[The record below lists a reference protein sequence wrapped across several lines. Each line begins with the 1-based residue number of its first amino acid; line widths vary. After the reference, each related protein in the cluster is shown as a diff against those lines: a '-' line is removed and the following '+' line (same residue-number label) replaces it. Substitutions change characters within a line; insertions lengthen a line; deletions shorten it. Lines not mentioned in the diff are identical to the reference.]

1 VSNIYPKFYLE
12 RGLMSEINKLELFEE
27 QKQVDQLV
35 QIVNQKEEELEKKNK
50 KVSSDVLE
58 IKTTFWNDVTINM
71 DEPDDIIETYYS
83 IKQQSQLLSE
93 RERSRGIIDK
103 QLKELNRL
111 KYSPYFGRIDFLE
124 SGESNTEKIY
134 IGIAS
139 LMDLKDE
146 NFLIYDWRAPISS
159 MYYDYSPGPAYY
171 DTPSGE
177 FEGEIK
183 LKRQYIIRNAK
194 LKAMFDT
201 GVTIGDEMLQEVLAN
216 QADTQMKSIVATI
229 QKEQNQII
237 RNEKAKLLVVQGVAG
252 SGKTSAALQR
262 VAYLLY
268 RYRGKINSENIM
280 LFSPNTLF
288 NSYVATVLPEL
299 GEENMKQTTFQEYLN
314 SRINR
319 DFFLEDAYDQMEYLL
334 ISQQDEEY
342 MTRMESIRYKASN
355 EFKQQIDEYGE
366 KLRLEGMIFE
376 DIVFRQKIL
385 VKKEEIKQFFY
396 TMDPAISIP
405 NKIELVKNWLIKEL
419 KKAMK
424 LEQSEAWVGEE
435 IQFLEKDD
443 YLEAFNKLQ
452 EKEGFSKDSFDDYDR
467 EEAFLAE
474 MIVKQ
479 RFKRIFNS
487 VKKFKFVNLLSIYKK
502 IFAMENTTPKWSE
515 ISLYSIKSLDN
526 MIMTYEDATPFVY
539 LQDLILGRNSDTGI
553 RHVFIDEAQDY
564 SPFQFSFIQQLFP
577 YSKITLL
584 GDINQAI
591 YSGVTNSETVLEGA
605 DSKEDTTETIVLT
618 KTYRST
624 KPIVEFTRSF
634 VENGEKIE
642 AFNRP
647 GLKPTLTILKDFWE
661 IEKNIIL
668 KVKELQANGHK
679 TIAIICKTAKESKMV
694 YDSLKNEIT
703 VRLIEKGTLAYEEG
717 TLIIPAYLAKG
728 IEFDSVI
735 IFDTSQYSRDEE
747 RKLFYTACT
756 RAMHEL
762 HLFSIATP
770 SPLLKLTPEETYKII
785 S

>member
-1 VSNIYPKFYLE
+1 
-12 RGLMSEINKLELFEE
+12 MSDIKEQELVEE
-27 QKQVDQLV
+27 QKQINDLVQLV
-35 QIVNQKEEELEKKNK
+35 NK
-50 KVSSDVLE
+50 KEVELKQKNNKISSDVLE

-93 RERSRGIIDK
+93 RERTRGIIDK
-103 QLKELNRL
+103 QLNVLKRL
-111 KYSPYFGRIDFLE
+111 KNSPYFGRIDFLE
-124 SGESNTEKIY
+124 DGENTSEKIY

-139 LMDLKDE
+139 LMDNKDE
-146 NFLIYDWRAPISS
+146 NFLIYDWRAPIAS
-159 MYYDYSPGPAYY
+159 MYYDYSPGSAEYQ
-171 DTPSGE
+171 TPSGT
-177 FEGEIK
+177 FNGEIK
-183 LKRQYIIRNAK
+183 LKRQFIIRNAL

-314 SRINR
+314 SRIHR
-319 DFFLEDAYDQMEYLL
+319 ECFLEDAYDQMEYLL
-334 ISQQDEEY
+334 TTQQGEEY
-342 MTRMESIRYKASN
+342 ETRMESIRYKASM
-355 EFKQQIDEYGE
+355 EFKQLIDQHGE
-366 KLRLEGMIFE
+366 KLKMDGMIFQNV
-376 DIVFRQKIL
+376 VFRRKIL
-385 VKKEEIKQFFY
+385 VTKEEINQYFY
-396 TMDPAISIP
+396 NIDPAISIP
-405 NKIELVKNWLIKEL
+405 NKIELVRNWLIKEL
-419 KKAMK
+419 KKSMK
-424 LEQSEAWVGEE
+424 LEQSEDWVQEE
-435 IQFLEKDD
+435 IQFLEKED
-443 YLEAFNKLQ
+443 YLEVFNKLE
-452 EKEGFSKDSFDDYDR
+452 EKEGYSKNSFNDFDR
-467 EEAFLAE
+467 EEAYLAQ
-474 MIVKQ
+474 MVVKQ
-479 RFKRIFNS
+479 RFKRLFNW
-487 VKKFKFVNLLSIYKK
+487 VKKLRFVNLLEMYKR
-502 IFAMENTTPKWSE
+502 IFMLENNTPKWNE
-515 ISLYSIKSLDN
+515 ISMFSVKSLND

-539 LQDLILGRNSDTGI
+539 LQDLILGKNSDTAI

-577 YSKITLL
+577 FSKMTLL

-591 YSGVTNSETVLEGA
+591 YSGVTNSKTVLEGLV
-605 DSKEDTTETIVLT
+605 SRENETESIILT

-624 KPIVEFTRSF
+624 KPIVEFTKGF
-634 VENGEKIE
+634 IENGEKIE

-647 GLKPTLTILKDFWE
+647 GKKPTLKIISDFWE
-661 IEKNIIL
+661 LEKNLIV
-668 KVKELQANGHK
+668 KVNSLQENGYK
-679 TIAIICKTAKESKMV
+679 TIAIICKTAKESKMAF
-694 YDSLKNEIT
+694 DSLKNEMT

-728 IEFDSVI
+728 IEFDAVI

-762 HLFSIATP
+762 HLFSIETR
-770 SPLLKLTPEETYKII
+770 SRLLKLIPEDTFEIL
-785 S
+785 

>member
-1 VSNIYPKFYLE
+1 
-12 RGLMSEINKLELFEE
+12 MSEIKDQELVDE
-27 QKQVDQLV
+27 QEQVDQLV
-35 QIVNQKEEELEKKNK
+35 QVVYKKEKELKQKNNK
-50 KVSSDVLE
+50 VTSDVLE

-71 DEPDDIIETYYS
+71 DEADDIAETYSS

-93 RERSRGIIDK
+93 RERTRGLIDK
-103 QLKELNRL
+103 QLNVLNRL

-124 SGESNTEKIY
+124 DGENTAEKIY

-139 LMDLKDE
+139 LLDMKDE
-146 NFLIYDWRAPISS
+146 NFLIYDWRAPIAS
-159 MYYDYSPGPAYY
+159 MYYDYSPGPAKYG
-171 DTPSGE
+171 TPSGT
-177 FEGEIK
+177 FHGEIK

-314 SRINR
+314 SRIHR

-334 ISQQDEEY
+334 TSQQDEEY
-342 MTRMESIRYKASN
+342 ETRMESIRYKASN
-355 EFKQQIDEYGE
+355 DFKLLIDGYGE
-366 KLRLEGMIFE
+366 MLRTKGMIFE
-376 DIVFRQKIL
+376 DVVFRRKIL
-385 VKKEEIKQFFY
+385 VTKEDIRQFFY
-396 TMDPAISIP
+396 NIEPSISIP
-405 NKIELVKNWLIKEL
+405 NKIELVKNWLIKEV
-419 KKAMK
+419 KRAMK
-424 LEQSEAWVGEE
+424 LEQSEAWVQEE
-435 IQFLEKDD
+435 IQFLEKED

-452 EKEGFSKDSFDDYDR
+452 EKDGYSKNSFNDFDR
-467 EEAFLAE
+467 EEAFLGG
-474 MIVKQ
+474 MVVKQ
-479 RFKRIFNS
+479 RFKRIFNW
-487 VKKFKFVNLLSIYKK
+487 VKQLRFVNLLEIYKK
-502 IFAMENTTPKWSE
+502 IYTLENNKPEWNAICKFSF
-515 ISLYSIKSLDN
+515 KSLN
-526 MIMTYEDATPFVY
+526 EMIMTYEDATPFVY
-539 LQDLILGRNSDTGI
+539 LQDLILGRNSDTSI

-577 YSKITLL
+577 YSKVTLL

-591 YSGVTNSETVLEGA
+591 YSGVTNSETVLEGSELSN
-605 DSKEDTTETIVLT
+605 DETETIVLT

-624 KPIVEFTRSF
+624 KPIVEFTRGF
-634 VENGEKIE
+634 IDNGEKIE

-647 GLKPTLTILKDFWE
+647 GPKPTLTIFNDFWE
-661 IEKNIIL
+661 LEKELIL
-668 KVKELQANGHK
+668 KVKELLEKEKK
-679 TIAIICKTAKESKMV
+679 TIAIICKTAKESKLV
-694 YDSLKNEIT
+694 FDSLKNEIS

-717 TLIIPAYLAKG
+717 ILIIPAYLAKG
-728 IEFDSVI
+728 IEFDAVI
-735 IFDTSQYSRDEE
+735 IFDTSQYARDEE

-762 HLFSIATP
+762 HLLSIGTP
-770 SPLLKLTPEETYKII
+770 SPLLKLTSKETFNII
-785 S
+785 

>member
-1 VSNIYPKFYLE
+1 
-12 RGLMSEINKLELFEE
+12 MSDIKEQELVEE
-27 QKQVDQLV
+27 QKLINELV
-35 QIVNQKEEELEKKNK
+35 QMVNQKEVKLKQKNNK
-50 KVSSDVLE
+50 ISSDVLE

-93 RERSRGIIDK
+93 RERTRGIIDK
-103 QLKELNRL
+103 QLNVLNRL
-111 KYSPYFGRIDFLE
+111 KNSPYFGRIDFLE
-124 SGESNTEKIY
+124 DGENITEKIY

-139 LMDLKDE
+139 LMDKKDE

-159 MYYDYSPGPAYY
+159 MYYDYSPGPANY

-177 FEGEIK
+177 FNGEIK

-314 SRINR
+314 SRIQR
-319 DFFLEDAYDQMEYLL
+319 ECFLEDAYDQMEYLL
-334 ISQQDEEY
+334 TTQQDEEY
-342 MTRMESIRYKASN
+342 ETRMESIRYKASL
-355 EFKQQIDEYGE
+355 EFKQLIDQHGE
-366 KLRLEGMIFE
+366 KLKMEGMIFQNV
-376 DIVFRQKIL
+376 VFRRKIL
-385 VKKEEIKQFFY
+385 ITKEEIYQYFY
-396 TMDPAISIP
+396 NIDPAISIP
-405 NKIELVKNWLIKEL
+405 NKIELVRNWLMKEL
-419 KKAMK
+419 KKSMK
-424 LEQSEAWVGEE
+424 VEQSEDWVKEE
-435 IQFLEKDD
+435 IQFLDKED
-443 YLEAFNKLQ
+443 YLEAFNTIV
-452 EKEGFSKDSFDDYDR
+452 EKDGFSKESFNDFDR
-467 EEAFLAE
+467 EEAYLAQ
-474 MIVKQ
+474 MVVKQ
-479 RFKRIFNS
+479 RFKRLFS
-487 VKKFKFVNLLSIYKK
+487 WVKKLRFVNLLEMYKR
-502 IFAMENTTPKWSE
+502 IFMLENNTPKWNE
-515 ISLYSIKSLDN
+515 ISKFSVKSLNDMN
-526 MIMTYEDATPFVY
+526 MTYEDATPFVY
-539 LQDLILGRNSDTGI
+539 LQDLILGRNSDTAI

-564 SPFQFSFIQQLFP
+564 SPFQFSYIQQLFP
-577 YSKITLL
+577 FSKMTLL

-591 YSGVTNSETVLEGA
+591 YSGVTNSETVLEGTV
-605 DSKEDTTETIVLT
+605 SSENETETIVLT

-624 KPIVEFTRSF
+624 KPIVEFTRGF
-634 VENGEKIE
+634 IDNGEKIE

-647 GLKPTLTILKDFWE
+647 GKKPTLKVINDFWE
-661 IEKNIIL
+661 LEKNLIF
-668 KVKELQANGHK
+668 KVQSLQENGYK
-679 TIAIICKTAKESKMV
+679 TIAIICKTAKESKMA
-694 YDSLKNEIT
+694 YDSLKNEMT

-728 IEFDSVI
+728 IEFDAVI
-735 IFDTSQYSRDEE
+735 ILDTSQYARDEE

-762 HLFSIATP
+762 HLFSIETR
-770 SPLLKLTPEETYKII
+770 SPLLKLIPEDAFEII
-785 S
+785 

>member
-1 VSNIYPKFYLE
+1 
-12 RGLMSEINKLELFEE
+12 MSDIKEQELVEE
-27 QKQVDQLV
+27 QDKVNQVVQLV
-35 QIVNQKEEELEKKNK
+35 CQKEEVLKQKNN
-50 KVSSDVLE
+50 KVTSDVLE

-71 DEPDDIIETYYS
+71 DEADDIAETYSS

-93 RERSRGIIDK
+93 RERTRGLIDK
-103 QLKELNRL
+103 QVKVFNRL
-111 KYSPYFGRIDFLE
+111 KSSPYFGRIDFLE
-124 SGESNTEKIY
+124 DGENSAEQIY

-139 LMDLKDE
+139 LMDMKDE
-146 NFLIYDWRAPISS
+146 YFLIYDWRAPIAS
-159 MYYDYSPGPAYY
+159 MYYDYSPGPAKY
-171 DTPSGE
+171 DTPSGT
-177 FEGEIK
+177 FSGEIK
-183 LKRQYIIRNAK
+183 LKRQFIIRDAQ

-237 RNEKAKLLVVQGVAG
+237 RNEKAKLLIVQGVAG

-268 RYRGKINSENIM
+268 RYRGKIKSENIM

-314 SRINR
+314 SRIHR

-334 ISQQDEEY
+334 TSNRDKEY
-342 MTRMESIRYKASN
+342 ETRMESIRYKASID
-355 EFKQQIDEYGE
+355 FKQLIDRYGE
-366 KLRLEGMIFE
+366 KLRTEDMIFE
-376 DIVFRQKIL
+376 DVVFRRKVL
-385 VKKEEIKQFFY
+385 VSKEEIKQYFY
-396 TMDPAISIP
+396 HIDYAISIP

-424 LEQSEAWVGEE
+424 REQSEAWVQEE
-435 IQFLEKDD
+435 IQFLEKEDF
-443 YLEAFNKLQ
+443 LEAFNKLQ
-452 EKEGFSKDSFDDYDR
+452 EKEGYSKNSFDDFER
-467 EEAFLAE
+467 EEAFLAQ
-474 MIVKQ
+474 MVVKQ
-479 RFKRIFNS
+479 RFKRLFNG
-487 VKKFKFVNLLSIYKK
+487 VKKCRFVNLLDIYKN
-502 IFAMENTTPKWSE
+502 IYTIENLTPKWDE
-515 ISLYSIKSLDN
+515 IKKLSIKSLND

-539 LQDLILGRNSDTGI
+539 LQDLILGRNSEPSI

-577 YSKITLL
+577 YSKVTLL

-591 YSGVTNSETVLEGA
+591 YSGVTNSETVLNNSNTSDDE
-605 DSKEDTTETIVLT
+605 TELIILT

-624 KPIVEFTRSF
+624 KPIVEFTRGF
-634 VENGEKIE
+634 IENGERIE

-647 GLKPTLTILKDFWE
+647 GPKPTLSILPDFWE
-661 IEKNIIL
+661 VEKKLLL
-668 KVKELQANGHK
+668 KVKSLKENGYK
-679 TIAIICKTAKESKMV
+679 TIAIICKTAKESKAV
-694 YDSLKNEIT
+694 FDSLKNEIQ

-728 IEFDSVI
+728 IEFDAVI
-735 IFDTSQYSRDEE
+735 IFDASQYSKDEE

-762 HLFSIATP
+762 HLFSIETS
-770 SPLLKLTPEETYKII
+770 SPLLRLTPKETYEMK
-785 S
+785 

>member
-1 VSNIYPKFYLE
+1 
-12 RGLMSEINKLELFEE
+12 MSEIKEQELVDE
-27 QKQVDQLV
+27 QEQVDQLV
-35 QIVNQKEEELEKKNK
+35 QVVYKKEKELNKKNN
-50 KVSSDVLE
+50 KVTSDVLE

-71 DEPDDIIETYYS
+71 DEADDIAETYSS

-93 RERSRGIIDK
+93 RERTRGLIDK
-103 QLKELNRL
+103 QLKVLNRL
-111 KYSPYFGRIDFLE
+111 KFSPYFGRIDFLE
-124 SGESNTEKIY
+124 DGENTAEKIY

-139 LMDLKDE
+139 LMDMKDE
-146 NFLIYDWRAPISS
+146 NFLIYDWRAPIAS
-159 MYYDYSPGPAYY
+159 MYYDYSPGPAKYG
-171 DTPSGE
+171 TPSGT
-177 FEGEIK
+177 FHGDIK

-288 NSYVATVLPEL
+288 NSYIATVLPEL

-314 SRINR
+314 SRIHR

-334 ISQQDEEY
+334 ASQLDEEY
-342 MTRMESIRYKASN
+342 ETRMESIRYKASN
-355 EFKQQIDEYGE
+355 EFKLLIDEYGE
-366 KLRLEGMIFE
+366 KLGIDGMIFE
-376 DIVFRQKIL
+376 DVVFRRKIL
-385 VKKEEIKQFFY
+385 VTKEEMKQFFY
-396 TMDPAISIP
+396 NIDSAISIP
-405 NKIELVKNWLIKEL
+405 NKIELVKNWLIKEI

-424 LEQSEAWVGEE
+424 REQSEPWVQEE
-435 IQFLEKDD
+435 IQFLEKED

-452 EKEGFSKDSFDDYDR
+452 EKEGFSKNSFNDFER

-474 MIVKQ
+474 MVVKQ
-479 RFKRIFNS
+479 RFKRIFNW
-487 VKKFKFVNLLSIYKK
+487 VKKLRFVNLLDIYKN
-502 IFAMENTTPKWSE
+502 IFTLVNHTLKWTE
-515 ISLYSIKSLDN
+515 ISRFSVKTLND
-526 MIMTYEDATPFVY
+526 MIMTYEDATPYVY
-539 LQDLILGRNSDTGI
+539 LQDLILGRNSDTSI

-577 YSKITLL
+577 YSKMTLL

-591 YSGVTNSETVLEGA
+591 YSGVTNSETVLDGPEIS
-605 DSKEDTTETIVLT
+605 DDEIETIVLT

-624 KPIVEFTRSF
+624 KPIVEFTRGF
-634 VENGEKIE
+634 IENGEKIE

-647 GLKPTLTILKDFWE
+647 GQKPTLTILKDFWE
-661 IEKNIIL
+661 LEKNLIL
-668 KVKELQANGHK
+668 KVKELHENGNK
-679 TIAIICKTAKESKMV
+679 TIAIICKTAKESKMA
-694 YDSLKNEIT
+694 YDSLRNEMS

-717 TLIIPAYLAKG
+717 ILIIPAYLAKG
-728 IEFDSVI
+728 IEFDAVI
-735 IFDTSQYSRDEE
+735 IFDTSQYARDEE

-762 HLFSIATP
+762 HLFSIGTS
-770 SPLLKLTPEETYKII
+770 SPILQLTLKDTFQII
-785 S
+785 

>member
-1 VSNIYPKFYLE
+1 
-12 RGLMSEINKLELFEE
+12 MSDIKEQELVEE
-27 QKQVDQLV
+27 QKLINELV
-35 QIVNQKEEELEKKNK
+35 QMVNQKEVKLKQKNNK
-50 KVSSDVLE
+50 ISSDVLE

-93 RERSRGIIDK
+93 RERTRGIIDK
-103 QLKELNRL
+103 QLNVLNRL
-111 KYSPYFGRIDFLE
+111 KNSPYFGRIDFLE
-124 SGESNTEKIY
+124 DGENITEKIY

-139 LMDLKDE
+139 LMDKKDE

-159 MYYDYSPGPAYY
+159 MYYDYSPGPANY

-177 FEGEIK
+177 FNGEIK

-314 SRINR
+314 SRIQR
-319 DFFLEDAYDQMEYLL
+319 ECFLEDAYDQMEYLL
-334 ISQQDEEY
+334 TTQQDEEY
-342 MTRMESIRYKASN
+342 ETRMESIRYKASL
-355 EFKQQIDEYGE
+355 EFKQLIDQHGE
-366 KLRLEGMIFE
+366 KLKMEGMIFQNV
-376 DIVFRQKIL
+376 VFRRKIL
-385 VKKEEIKQFFY
+385 ITKEEIYQYFY
-396 TMDPAISIP
+396 NIDPAISIP
-405 NKIELVKNWLIKEL
+405 NKIELVRNWLMKEL
-419 KKAMK
+419 KKSMK
-424 LEQSEAWVGEE
+424 VEQSEDWVKEE
-435 IQFLEKDD
+435 IQFLDKED
-443 YLEAFNKLQ
+443 YLEAFNTIV
-452 EKEGFSKDSFDDYDR
+452 EKDGFSKESFNDFDR
-467 EEAFLAE
+467 EEAYLAQ
-474 MIVKQ
+474 MVVKQ
-479 RFKRIFNS
+479 RFKRLFS
-487 VKKFKFVNLLSIYKK
+487 WVKKLRFVNLLEMYKR
-502 IFAMENTTPKWSE
+502 IFMLENNTPKWNE
-515 ISLYSIKSLDN
+515 ISKFSVKSLNDMN
-526 MIMTYEDATPFVY
+526 MTYEDATPFVY
-539 LQDLILGRNSDTGI
+539 LQDLILGRNSDTAI

-564 SPFQFSFIQQLFP
+564 SPFQFSYIQQLFP
-577 YSKITLL
+577 FSKMTLL

-591 YSGVTNSETVLEGA
+591 YSGVTNSETVLEGMV
-605 DSKEDTTETIVLT
+605 SSENETETIVLT

-624 KPIVEFTRSF
+624 KPIVEFTRGF
-634 VENGEKIE
+634 IDNGEKIE

-647 GLKPTLTILKDFWE
+647 GKKPTLKVINDFWE
-661 IEKNIIL
+661 LEKNLIF
-668 KVKELQANGHK
+668 KVQSLQENGYK
-679 TIAIICKTAKESKMV
+679 TIAIICKTAKESKMA
-694 YDSLKNEIT
+694 YDSLKNEMT

-728 IEFDSVI
+728 IEFDAVI
-735 IFDTSQYSRDEE
+735 ILDTSQYARDEE

-762 HLFSIATP
+762 HLFSIETR
-770 SPLLKLTPEETYKII
+770 SPLLKLIPEDAFEII
-785 S
+785 

>member
-1 VSNIYPKFYLE
+1 
-12 RGLMSEINKLELFEE
+12 MSDIKEQELVEE
-27 QKQVDQLV
+27 QKLINELV
-35 QIVNQKEEELEKKNK
+35 QMVNQKEVKLKQKNNK
-50 KVSSDVLE
+50 ISSDVLE

-93 RERSRGIIDK
+93 RERTRGIIDK
-103 QLKELNRL
+103 QLNVLNRL
-111 KYSPYFGRIDFLE
+111 KNSPYFGRIDFLE
-124 SGESNTEKIY
+124 DGENITEKIY

-139 LMDLKDE
+139 LMDKKDE

-159 MYYDYSPGPAYY
+159 MYYDYSPGPANYE
-171 DTPSGE
+171 TPSGE
-177 FEGEIK
+177 FNGEIK

-314 SRINR
+314 SRIHR
-319 DFFLEDAYDQMEYLL
+319 ECFLEDAYDQMEYLL
-334 ISQQDEEY
+334 TTQQDEEY
-342 MTRMESIRYKASN
+342 ETRMESIRYKASL
-355 EFKQQIDEYGE
+355 EFKQLIDQHGE
-366 KLRLEGMIFE
+366 NLKMEGMIFQNV
-376 DIVFRQKIL
+376 VFRRKIL
-385 VKKEEIKQFFY
+385 VTKEEIYQYFY
-396 TMDPAISIP
+396 NIDPAISIP
-405 NKIELVKNWLIKEL
+405 NKIELVRNWLMKEL
-419 KKAMK
+419 KKSMK
-424 LEQSEAWVGEE
+424 LEQSEDWVQEE
-435 IQFLEKDD
+435 IQYLDKED
-443 YLEAFNKLQ
+443 YLEAFNTIE
-452 EKEGFSKDSFDDYDR
+452 EKDGFSKESFNDFDR
-467 EEAFLAE
+467 EEAYLAQ
-474 MIVKQ
+474 MVVKQ
-479 RFKRIFNS
+479 RFKRLFNS
-487 VKKFKFVNLLSIYKK
+487 VKKLRFVNLLDMYKR
-502 IFAMENTTPKWSE
+502 IFMLENNTLKWNE
-515 ISLYSIKSLDN
+515 ISKFSVKSLNDMN
-526 MIMTYEDATPFVY
+526 MTYEDATPFVY
-539 LQDLILGRNSDTGI
+539 LQDLILGRNSDTAI

-577 YSKITLL
+577 FSKMTLL

-591 YSGVTNSETVLEGA
+591 YSGVTNSETVLEGTV
-605 DSKEDTTETIVLT
+605 SSENETETIILT

-624 KPIVEFTRSF
+624 KPIVEFTRGLID
-634 VENGEKIE
+634 NGEKIE

-647 GLKPTLTILKDFWE
+647 GKKPTLKVINDFWE
-661 IEKNIIL
+661 LEKNLII
-668 KVKELQANGHK
+668 KVQSLQENGYK
-679 TIAIICKTAKESKMV
+679 TIAIICKTAKESKMA
-694 YDSLKNEIT
+694 YDSLKNEMT

-728 IEFDSVI
+728 IEFDAVI
-735 IFDTSQYSRDEE
+735 IFDTSQYARDEE

-762 HLFSIATP
+762 HLFSIETR
-770 SPLLKLTPEETYKII
+770 SPLLKLIPEDAFEII
-785 S
+785 

>member
-1 VSNIYPKFYLE
+1 
-12 RGLMSEINKLELFEE
+12 MSDFKELELVEE
-27 QKQVDQLV
+27 QEQINDLV
-35 QIVNQKEEELEKKNK
+35 QLVNQKEVELKQKNNK
-50 KVSSDVLE
+50 ISSDVLE

-93 RERSRGIIDK
+93 RERTRGIIDK
-103 QLKELNRL
+103 QLNVLKRL
-111 KYSPYFGRIDFLE
+111 KNSPYFGRIDFLE
-124 SGESNTEKIY
+124 DGENTAEKIY

-139 LMDLKDE
+139 LMDKKDE
-146 NFLIYDWRAPISS
+146 NFLIYDWRAPIAS
-159 MYYDYSPGPAYY
+159 MYYDYSPGPAEYQ
-171 DTPSGE
+171 TPSGT
-177 FEGEIK
+177 FNGEIK
-183 LKRQYIIRNAK
+183 LKRQFIIRNAL

-314 SRINR
+314 SRIHR
-319 DFFLEDAYDQMEYLL
+319 ECFLEDAYDQMEYLL
-334 ISQQDEEY
+334 TTQQGEEY
-342 MTRMESIRYKASN
+342 ATRMESIRYKASM
-355 EFKQQIDEYGE
+355 EFKQLIDQHGE
-366 KLRLEGMIFE
+366 KLKMEGMIFQNV
-376 DIVFRQKIL
+376 VFRRKIL
-385 VKKEEIKQFFY
+385 VTKEEINQYFY
-396 TMDPAISIP
+396 NIDPAISIP
-405 NKIELVKNWLIKEL
+405 NKIELVRNWLIKEL
-419 KKAMK
+419 KKSMK
-424 LEQSEAWVGEE
+424 LEQSEDWVQEE
-435 IQFLEKDD
+435 IQFLEKED
-443 YLEAFNKLQ
+443 YLEVFNKLE
-452 EKEGFSKDSFDDYDR
+452 EKEGFSKNSFNDFDR
-467 EEAFLAE
+467 EEAYLAQ
-474 MIVKQ
+474 MVVKQ
-479 RFKRIFNS
+479 RFKRLFNW
-487 VKKFKFVNLLSIYKK
+487 VKKLRFVNLLEMYKR
-502 IFAMENTTPKWSE
+502 IFLLENNTPKWNE
-515 ISLYSIKSLDN
+515 ISMFSVKSLND

-539 LQDLILGRNSDTGI
+539 LQDLILGRNSDTAI

-577 YSKITLL
+577 FSKMTLL

-591 YSGVTNSETVLEGA
+591 YSGVTNSKTVLEGLV
-605 DSKEDTTETIVLT
+605 SRENETESIVLT

-624 KPIVEFTRSF
+624 KPIVEFTKGF
-634 VENGEKIE
+634 IENGEKIE

-647 GLKPTLTILKDFWE
+647 GKKPTLKIINDFWE
-661 IEKNIIL
+661 LEKNLII
-668 KVKELQANGHK
+668 KVNSLQENGYK
-679 TIAIICKTAKESKMV
+679 TIAIICKTAKESKMA
-694 YDSLKNEIT
+694 YDSLKNEMN

-728 IEFDSVI
+728 IEFDAVI
-735 IFDTSQYSRDEE
+735 IYDTSQYSRDEE

-762 HLFSIATP
+762 HLFSIETR
-770 SPLLKLTPEETYKII
+770 SPLLKLTREDTFEIR
-785 S
+785 

>member
-1 VSNIYPKFYLE
+1 MDTKHVNGESD
-12 RGLMSEINKLELFEE
+12 LMSEIKEQELLEE
-27 QKQVDQLV
+27 QEQVDHLV
-35 QIVNQKEEELEKKNK
+35 QVVYKKEKELKQKNNK
-50 KVSSDVLE
+50 VTSDVLE

-71 DEPDDIIETYYS
+71 DEADDIAETYSS

-93 RERSRGIIDK
+93 RERTRGLIDK
-103 QLKELNRL
+103 QLKVLNRL

-124 SGESNTEKIY
+124 DGEKATEKIY

-139 LMDLKDE
+139 LMDMKDE
-146 NFLIYDWRAPISS
+146 NFLIYDWRAPIAS
-159 MYYDYSPGPAYY
+159 MYYDYSPGLAKYG
-171 DTPSGE
+171 TPSGT
-177 FEGEIK
+177 FHGEIK

-229 QKEQNQII
+229 QKEQNRII

-314 SRINR
+314 SRIHR

-334 ISQQDEEY
+334 TSLQEEEY
-342 MTRMESIRYKASN
+342 ETRMESIRYKASYD
-355 EFKQQIDEYGE
+355 FKQLIDKYGE
-366 KLRLEGMIFE
+366 KLRTEGMLFE
-376 DIVFRQKIL
+376 DVVFRQKIL
-385 VKKEEIKQFFY
+385 VAKEEIRQFFY
-396 TMDPAISIP
+396 NIELSISIP
-405 NKIELVKNWLIKEL
+405 NKIELVKNWLIKEV

-424 LEQSEAWVGEE
+424 LEQSEAWVQEE
-435 IQFLEKDD
+435 IQFLEKED
-443 YLEAFNKLQ
+443 YLEAFNMLQ
-452 EKEGFSKDSFDDYDR
+452 EKDGYSKNSFDDFDR

-474 MIVKQ
+474 MVVKK
-479 RFKRIFNS
+479 RFKRIFNW
-487 VKKFKFVNLLSIYKK
+487 VKKLRFVNLLEIYKK
-502 IFAMENTTPKWSE
+502 IYTLENNTTKWNE
-515 ISLYSIKSLDN
+515 ISLFSLKSLN
-526 MIMTYEDATPFVY
+526 EMVMTYEDATPFVY
-539 LQDLILGRNSDTGI
+539 LQDLILGRNSDTSI

-577 YSKITLL
+577 YSKVTLL

-591 YSGVTNSETVLEGA
+591 YSGVTNSETVLEG
-605 DSKEDTTETIVLT
+605 SELNNNETETIVLT

-624 KPIVEFTRSF
+624 KPIVEFTRGF
-634 VENGEKIE
+634 IENGEKIE

-647 GLKPTLTILKDFWE
+647 GSKPTLTLFKDFWE
-661 IEKNIIL
+661 LEKKLIL
-668 KVKELQANGHK
+668 KVKELLEAENN

-694 YDSLKNEIT
+694 FDSLKNEMS

-717 TLIIPAYLAKG
+717 ILIIPAYLAKG
-728 IEFDSVI
+728 IEFDAVI
-735 IFDTSQYSRDEE
+735 IFDTSQYKRDEE

-762 HLFSIATP
+762 HLFSIGNS
-770 SPLLKLTPEETYKII
+770 SPLLKLTSKDTYKII
-785 S
+785 